1 MKIDIKNIT
10 NEVEIE
16 RLKVGDTFSARR
28 TNSEEIG
35 YYMIVDKNSGAFFRT
50 TVAII
55 AVNLST
61 GQVRKFSDTARVIPE
76 RLKVIKEN

>member
-10 NEVEIE
+10 NEVVIE
-16 RLKVGDTFSARR
+16 RLKVGDTFSTRR

-35 YYMIVDKNSGAFFRT
+35 YYMIVDKNSGAFFGT
-50 TVAII
+50 ISII

-61 GQVRKFSDTARVIPE
+61 GQVRKFVNTARVIPE